1 MKKILTTVA
10 FLVAVIFLTPMASAQ
25 ENITI
30 YGKVTTF
37 GQIPLNQVEI
47 SVSKSDQHSY
57 SDTLGF
63 FRISCP
69 EKSTLSFYANGFESK
84 KLKVKKSTE
93 LNIDLIYINNESS
106 FANATNNN
114 HISEGLLSGA
124 LAKYPLKGEK
134 DYGNYENIYQLIQNE
149 IHTVNVSGTSVT
161 TTKQTSFTQSQE
173 VLYVV
178 NGMVTSDISFVVP
191 FNVKSIRYV
200 DGSGAAIYGSRGANG
215 AIEITLK

>member
-1 MKKILTTVA
+1 MKQRLITFA
-10 FLVAVIFLTPMASAQ
+10 FLVAVIFLTAMASAQ
-25 ENITI
+25 DNITI
-30 YGKVTTF
+30 YGTVTTF

-47 SVSKSDQHSY
+47 SVSKSDLVSY

-69 EKSTLSFYANGFESK
+69 EKSTLNFYAKGFERE
-84 KLKVKKSTE
+84 KLKVKISAE
-93 LNIDLIYINNESS
+93 LDIDLIYSNKDDS
-106 FANATNNN
+106 FENATTNN

-178 NGMVTSDISFVVP
+178 NGMITSDISFVVP
-191 FNVKSIRYV
+191 FNVKTIRYV

>member
-1 MKKILTTVA
+1 MR
-10 FLVAVIFLTPMASAQ
+10 FLVAVTFLTTTASAQ

-30 YGKVTTF
+30 YGTVTAF

-47 SVSKSDQHSY
+47 SVSKSDLLSY

-69 EKSTLSFYANGFESK
+69 EKSTLNFYANGFESK
-84 KLKVKKSTE
+84 KLKVKKSAD
-93 LNIDLIYINNESS
+93 LNIDLIYSNKESS

-149 IHTVNVSGTSVT
+149 IHTVRVSGTSVT
-161 TTKQTSFTQSQE
+161 TIKQTSFTQSQE

-178 NGMVTSDISFVVP
+178 NGTITSDISFVLP
-191 FNVKSIRYV
+191 FNVKTIRYV
-200 DGSGAAIYGSRGANG
+200 DGPEAAKYGSQGANG